1 MTPWWLV
8 VLIVAVAFALPVSL
22 LFLTSRFEDDIAAAL
37 NEWEDET

>member
-1 MTPWWLV
+1 MTPVWLV

-22 LFLTSRFEDDIAAAL
+22 LFLTPRFEDDIAEAL